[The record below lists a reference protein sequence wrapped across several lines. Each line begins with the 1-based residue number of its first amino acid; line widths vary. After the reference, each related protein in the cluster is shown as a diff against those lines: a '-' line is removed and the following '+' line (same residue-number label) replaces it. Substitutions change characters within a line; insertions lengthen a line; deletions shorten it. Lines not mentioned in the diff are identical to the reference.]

1 MSLDLQR
8 LFGRVL
14 MNRPEG
20 LDHLPIHELTE
31 LAGKVQAQEVLSQAS
46 FYSVNDMRLH
56 FGLGPVEQVDLEIR
70 WPNGAKESLSKVAA
84 DQLITVREGSGIVK
98 RERFGGK

>member
-1 MSLDLQR
+1 MGVKSNRSAL
-8 LFGRVL
+8 GARVTAHY
-14 MNRPEG
+14 G
-20 LDHLPIHELTE
+20 
-31 LAGKVQAQEVLSQAS
+31 GKVQAQEVLSQAS

-98 RERFGGK
+98 SERFGGK